1 MQNETKQELQILLLK
16 WLSELMDLHNGQL
29 NCIVVEYKKSRLLF
43 KENANYICKKSEVL
57 KMQKLFMIKHL
68 DVNNK

>member
-29 NCIVVEYKKSRLLF
+29 NCIVVEYKKSSLLF
-43 KENANYICKKSEVL
+43 KENTKYIWKKSEVL